1 MQARDIMNR
10 DVESVAPDDEISEV
24 LQRLASVDYSGFPVV
39 DDDGIVVGVVT
50 EHDLV
55 GLFEPHD
62 RTLWI
67 PIGFPP
73 FLETVTYGIDISWDE
88 LDIGVDLMRRASKPI
103 ESVMSSP
110 AVTVTPDTEFDEI
123 LDLLADDQRDI
134 NRLPVVEDD
143 VLLGII
149 ARQDIIRALIENR
162 E

>member
-10 DVESVAPDDEISEV
+10 DVESVAPDDEVSAV
-24 LQRLASVDYSGFPVV
+24 LRKLAGVDYSGFPVV
-39 DDDGIVVGVVT
+39 DDDGIVVGIIT

-55 GLFEPHD
+55 GLFEPQD

-73 FLETVTYGIDISWDE
+73 FLESMTYGIDISWDE
-88 LDIGVDLMRRASKPI
+88 LDIGVDLLRTASKPI

-110 AVTVTPDTEFDEI
+110 AVTVSPETEFDEI
-123 LDLLADDQRDI
+123 LELLADEDRDI

-149 ARQDIIRALIENR
+149 ARQDVLRALTKQN
-162 E
+162 